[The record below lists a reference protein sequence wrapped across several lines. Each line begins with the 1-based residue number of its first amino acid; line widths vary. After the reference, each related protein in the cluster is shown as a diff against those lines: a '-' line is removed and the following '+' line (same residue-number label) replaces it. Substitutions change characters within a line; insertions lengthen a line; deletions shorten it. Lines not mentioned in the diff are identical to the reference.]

1 MPTTLGTM
9 ATTKPK
15 TPAPTVSVE
24 VRVWVQGAA
33 KEITITVDSPAQ
45 TLLQQAQDALTGGE
59 VLTLTDNRGRTLMLA
74 GDRVAAIEVGAQIE
88 RRVGFA
94 T

>member
-1 MPTTLGTM
+1 M
-9 ATTKPK
+9 ATSKSKATG
-15 TPAPTVSVE
+15 PAVSVE

-33 KEITITVDSPAQ
+33 KEITITVDSPAE
-45 TLLQQAQDALTGGE
+45 TVLQQVRDALSSGSL
-59 VLTLTDNRGRTLMLA
+59 VSLTDNRGRTVLLA
-74 GDRVAAIEVGAQIE
+74 GDRVAAIEVGAQTE

>member
-1 MPTTLGTM
+1 M
-9 ATTKPK
+9 ATSKSKATG
-15 TPAPTVSVE
+15 PAVSVE
-24 VRVWVQGAA
+24 VRIWVQGAA
-33 KEITITVDSPAQ
+33 KEITITVDSSAES
-45 TLLQQAQDALTGGE
+45 LLQQARDALTSGA
-59 VLTLTDNRGRTLMLA
+59 VLTLTDNRGRTVLLA

>member
-1 MPTTLGTM
+1 M
-9 ATTKPK
+9 ATTLDAMATSKSK
-15 TPAPTVSVE
+15 SPAPAVSVE

-45 TLLQQAQDALTGGE
+45 TLLEQAQAALTGAGL
-59 VLTLTDNRGRTLMLA
+59 LTLTDNRGRTLIVA

>member
-1 MPTTLGTM
+1 M
-9 ATTKPK
+9 ASTKSK
-15 TPAPTVSVE
+15 SETSTATSTVSVE

-33 KEITITVDSPAQ
+33 KEIIVTVDSPTADVSQ
-45 TLLQQAQDALTGGE
+45 SARDAMSTGTIMTLSDKS
-59 VLTLTDNRGRTLMLA
+59 GRTVVLA
-74 GDRVAAIEVGAQIE
+74 GDRVAAIEVGAQTE